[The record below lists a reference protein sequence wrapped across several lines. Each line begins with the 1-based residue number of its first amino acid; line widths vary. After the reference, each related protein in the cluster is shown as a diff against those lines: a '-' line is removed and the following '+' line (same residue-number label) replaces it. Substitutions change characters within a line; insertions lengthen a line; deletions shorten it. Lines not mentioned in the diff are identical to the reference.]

1 MTISP
6 KTIKK
11 MRSMKDEGYI
21 NKEIAKKCRV
31 STRSVGKKLGENNRA
46 ESASQNQLHSTS
58 DKNMGDMQE
67 ELEIIE
73 LRHKVESEL
82 NKMMQTIE
90 DEDED
95 VLMEQLEYL
104 WDKLENA
111 TALKEIREIEELI
124 SEDSDLL
131 KKFCDAVNRWWEK
144 ERKSEEERRKEAE
157 EERKVAEEKRKKA
170 EEIYNSQYNWLKSK
184 IVEVIEGTNAILP
197 ADKITQDEIERI
209 ITRTLPYDGT
219 PIYRLAKRKRF
230 RDVLESYVCKS
241 RAEILS
247 KRWKERIYSNA

>member
-31 STRSVGKKLGENNRA
+31 SARSVGKKLGENNGA

-82 NKMMQTIE
+82 NKMMQTI
-90 DEDED
+90 EDED

-197 ADKITQDEIERI
+197 ADKITQDELEKI
-209 ITRTLPYDGT
+209 ITKTLPYGK
-219 PIYRLAKRKRF
+219 PIFRLADPKKF
-230 RDVLESYVCKS
+230 RDVLKSYVC
-241 RAEILS
+241 RERPEILS
-247 KRWKERIYSNA
+247 RRWKEKIQ